1 MIIIVYFCD
10 GIVLHVVQIGCA
22 KIWCQ
27 SYLYGPAVQMYVEMS
42 WGGGRLVVCQ
52 NVRRR
57 FVRYALSDVY
67 CCVYFFAGVFSGVT
81 AFLFYNIVLRSG
93 AIRSYVL

>member
-27 SYLYGPAVQMYVEMS
+27 SYLYGPAVQMYVEML
-42 WGGGRLVVCQ
+42 GHDTGR
-52 NVRRR
+52 
-57 FVRYALSDVY
+57 
-67 CCVYFFAGVFSGVT
+67 AGPRPELGKGNGPDRT
-81 AFLFYNIVLRSG
+81 G
-93 AIRSYVL
+93 P

>member
-42 WGGGRLVVCQ
+42 WGGAVGGRSERSTKIRKICFVGRLLLRVFF
-52 NVRRR
+52 RW
-57 FVRYALSDVY
+57 
-67 CCVYFFAGVFSGVT
+67 CVFWSNCFFILQHRPSLG
-81 AFLFYNIVLRSG
+81 
-93 AIRSYVL
+93 SY